1 VVGGYNFVEGED
13 VSNPIDKHGHGTHVA
28 GIIAAKGTLTGVA
41 PDVTLYAYK
50 VLSDQGWGMD
60 SGIIAAIEKA
70 VDPDGDPLTDDQVDV
85 INMSLGG
92 SGAPDSPMSEA
103 ANNAMAAGVI
113 VVVAAGNSGS
123 AYSTIGAPGNA
134 GEVLTVGAS
143 DNYGEIAYFSSR
155 GPVAGKS
162 YVKPELVAPGVEINS
177 AKPGGSYIRMSGTS
191 MATPHV
197 AGDAALLR
205 QLYPTL
211 SSADIKT
218 LLINTSQDLGEDVFT
233 QGAGMMD
240 LQQAANTPLLVS
252 PALLSAGVVDLAQA
266 NWAAQLPL
274 KLQNIGETSLE
285 VETIAPAHLPVGATA
300 SVSGKHT
307 LAFGEE
313 TEANLQLAV
322 DTETLPFADNLT
334 LYHEV
339 AAGVRYN
346 GKDIRLPL
354 VFSKSAKLKIEFNG
368 TPWILQVFN
377 SDGSYG
383 TSHYFNSCTEIPTDF
398 SIDLKPGTYHLS
410 VLYYNEYCGVDSL
423 VLKEN
428 IVLQEQ
434 AEVHISP
441 ADAVHDLS
449 LGKVTDNNGQTLSL
463 DGMMVQSQTLQWLKG
478 SYGSV
483 LFLGGGSQ
491 RIIKVS
497 DISDSVQVAV
507 SSFFALTET
516 SPGVTGEYY
525 LVNETFAQGIN
536 QSHMLD
542 LDLRTGGAI
551 DFTYADQDIL
561 AQGVTLT
568 LGVSQLR
575 SIFDFAAFD
584 YHITKSDIYS
594 QAIKAKVYGSMK
606 PTIAVRHLY
615 CALPIVLT

>member
-1 VVGGYNFVEGED
+1 
-13 VSNPIDKHGHGTHVA
+13 
-28 GIIAAKGTLTGVA
+28 
-41 PDVTLYAYK
+41 
-50 VLSDQGWGMD
+50 
-60 SGIIAAIEKA
+60 
-70 VDPDGDPLTDDQVDV
+70 
-85 INMSLGG
+85 
-92 SGAPDSPMSEA
+92 
-103 ANNAMAAGVI
+103 
-113 VVVAAGNSGS
+113 
-123 AYSTIGAPGNA
+123 
-134 GEVLTVGAS
+134 
-143 DNYGEIAYFSSR
+143 
-155 GPVAGKS
+155 
-162 YVKPELVAPGVEINS
+162 
-177 AKPGGSYIRMSGTS
+177 
-191 MATPHV
+191 
-197 AGDAALLR
+197 
-205 QLYPTL
+205 
-211 SSADIKT
+211 
-218 LLINTSQDLGEDVFT
+218 
-233 QGAGMMD
+233 
-240 LQQAANTPLLVS
+240 
-252 PALLSAGVVDLAQA
+252 
-266 NWAAQLPL
+266 
-274 KLQNIGETSLE
+274 
-285 VETIAPAHLPVGATA
+285 
-300 SVSGKHT
+300 
-307 LAFGEE
+307 
-313 TEANLQLAV
+313 
-322 DTETLPFADNLT
+322 
-334 LYHEV
+334 
-339 AAGVRYN
+339 GVRYN

-536 QSHMLD
+536 QSHM
-542 LDLRTGGAI
+542 
-551 DFTYADQDIL
+551 
-561 AQGVTLT
+561 
-568 LGVSQLR
+568 
-575 SIFDFAAFD
+575 
-584 YHITKSDIYS
+584 
-594 QAIKAKVYGSMK
+594 
-606 PTIAVRHLY
+606 
-615 CALPIVLT
+615 